1 MKHYISELTMHNS
14 SNLKKIQEKKEI
26 FTLFICP
33 DGQYQIVNN
42 TLYKYTF
49 PNSKSTIIKD
59 YIANYTLLSTET
71 EILDTKESYWR
82 LAPEHITKE
91 IKRSIFTIHP
101 NSQTSFVIESCEG
114 NIIDYYFESP
124 HHGHQKTLKD
134 DISSLLSYL
143 K

>member
-14 SNLKKIQEKKEI
+14 SNLKKIRENKEI

-49 PNSKSTIIKD
+49 PNCKSTIIKN

-71 EILDTKESYWR
+71 EILDTKKAYWR
-82 LAPEHITKE
+82 LATEHITKE

-101 NSQTSFVIESCEG
+101 KSQTSFVIESCEG
-114 NIIDYYFESP
+114 NITDYYFESP
-124 HHGHQKTLKD
+124 HRGHQKTLKD

>member
-1 MKHYISELTMHNS
+1 MKHYIPELTLYNS
-14 SNLKKIQEKKEI
+14 SNLKKIREKKEI

-49 PNSKSTIIKD
+49 PNSKNTIIKN

-71 EILDTKESYWR
+71 EILDTKEAYWR

-91 IKRSIFTIHP
+91 IQRSIFTIHP
-101 NSQTSFVIESCEG
+101 KSQTSFVIESCEG

-124 HHGHQKTLKD
+124 TTVIKKHSRA
-134 DISSLLSYL
+134 IFPRYYL
-143 K
+143 T